1 MTYHIKPVKMAT
13 IKKWKGTNVGRYRE
27 KRQPLNTVG
36 GNVNS
41 ITMYSM
47 LGNFWE
53 RILSIL
59 TKNSDMYER

>member
-1 MTYHIKPVKMAT
+1 VK
-13 IKKWKGTNVGRYRE
+13 